1 MKRGADILGC
11 VFVLLA
17 FRIGPSFHA
26 APLPES
32 HAVLQ
37 ELTCPEGTTGLLWN
51 DDPVEDGSE
60 AIKHRIA
67 AVPPGAEAGNTSMNE
82 PAIGFSPSFLSDP
95 LLTDRPPPV
104 LHG

>member
-1 MKRGADILGC
+1 MKLGVDILSC

-17 FRIGPSFHA
+17 FRIGPSFHV

-32 HAVLQ
+32 HAIHK
-37 ELTCPEGTTGLLWN
+37 ELTCPEVITGLLWN
-51 DDPVEDGSE
+51 DDPADYGSE
-60 AIKHRIA
+60 AIKHKIVT
-67 AVPPGAEAGNTSMNE
+67 VPAGSEAGNTSINE
-82 PAIGFSPSFLSDP
+82 PAIGFNPSFLSDP